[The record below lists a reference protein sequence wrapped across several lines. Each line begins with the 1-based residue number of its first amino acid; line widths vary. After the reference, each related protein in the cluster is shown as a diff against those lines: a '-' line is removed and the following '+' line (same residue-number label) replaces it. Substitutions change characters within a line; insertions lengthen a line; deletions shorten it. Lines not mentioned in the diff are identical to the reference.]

1 MRREPALYRGSE
13 KQRENKNLEFGIRNP
28 ERRLLCLSRRRSP
41 EFRTVNSGSY
51 NYLTENS

>member
-1 MRREPALYRGSE
+1 MRREPALYRGSDN
-13 KQRENKNLEFGIRNP
+13 QRENKKSGIQNP